1 MQTTIVVMTL
11 EATESFS
18 LPEVEEST
26 DSSTSED
33 VGEVEDDKSRTG
45 IGVGL
50 EVVEIRLEKIF
61 EPVRAAV
68 GSEVTDGVL

>member
-61 EPVRAAV
+61 E
-68 GSEVTDGVL
+68 